1 MSDLPTPATRK
12 EQYLNN
18 IATGSGSIPAA
29 PSTRIERYLDA
40 IVQNG
45 GGGGGGGGA
54 SAAEDVSYDNTTSG
68 LTATNIQDAIDE
80 VAQGSGGTAQP
91 DFILKGNTS
100 TTPTASDISSA
111 LGSIEFKSDIDTMVD
126 KAQKTGGLD
135 IGGCFKDSNLNYYKS
150 IIDYNSTV
158 QVLPSS
164 ALPVSYGVTSAYAVL
179 LTLTTA
185 CSSDSLYVGIAE
197 IGGTL
202 MCVPLGG

>member
-1 MSDLPTPATRK
+1 MGDLPTPVTRK

-29 PSTRIERYLDA
+29 PATRIERYLDA
-40 IVQNG
+40 IVEN
-45 GGGGGGGGA
+45 GGGGGGGA

-68 LTATNIQDAIDE
+68 LTATNVQAAIDE
-80 VAQGSGGTAQP
+80 VAQGGGGGTSQP

-100 TTPTASDISSA
+100 TTPTTSDITSA
-111 LGSIEFKSDIDTMVD
+111 LGSVEFKSDIDAMVD

-150 IIDYNSTV
+150 MIDYNSTV

-164 ALPVSYGVTSAYAVL
+164 ALPVSYGVTSDYAIL

-185 CSSDSLYVGIAE
+185 CSSATLYVGIAE

-202 MCVPLGG
+202 MCVPLGS